1 LRYRGDESKPLLG
14 SSSITSFIHVFIT
27 DNFGLLFLVSS
38 GLYSNSTPI
47 DEIGGSSNSS
57 FSSNSFRIS
66 SSEFAFE
73 LTCIAFCFAM
83 NSLLLSNSSV
93 FFFFFYKGFYTI
105 YFFFFLLKFLILF
118 FILCFWF
125 FYYFLLLKNMLM
137 LFF

>member
-83 NSLLLSNSSV
+83 NSLLFSNSSF
-93 FFFFFYKGFYTI
+93 FFFFFYKGLYNIDI
-105 YFFFFLLKFLILF
+105 YLYVINILILF
-118 FILCFWF
+118 LSI
-125 FYYFLLLKNMLM
+125 
-137 LFF
+137 